1 MNQNYKRGGFMLIAI
16 PVNNNELDLHFGHCK
31 KFALLKID
39 LKGKN
44 ILSREDIEAP
54 PHQPGLL
61 PSWLSQRGVNM
72 IIAGGM
78 GQRAKDLFD
87 QRNIEVLIGAPQE
100 SPEKLVEDYLK
111 GSLKL
116 GENCCDH

>member
-1 MNQNYKRGGFMLIAI
+1 MLIAI

-44 ILSREDIEAP
+44 ILSREDIDAP

-61 PSWLSQRGVNM
+61 PSWLAQRGVNM
-72 IIAGGM
+72 VIAGGM

-87 QRNIEVLIGAPQE
+87 KCNIKVLIGAPQE
-100 SPEKLVEDYLK
+100 SPEKLVGDYLK

>member
-1 MNQNYKRGGFMLIAI
+1 MIIAI
-16 PVNNNELDLHFGHCK
+16 PVHDNALDLHFGHCK
-31 KFALLKID
+31 KFALIKVD
-39 LKGKN
+39 LKEKK

-61 PSWLSQRGVNM
+61 PSWLAERGVN
-72 IIAGGM
+72 IVIAGGM

-87 QRNIEVLIGAPQE
+87 QRNIKLLIGAPQE
-100 SPEKLVEDYLK
+100 SPEKLVSNYLQ
-111 GSLKL
+111 GTLKL

>member
-1 MNQNYKRGGFMLIAI
+1 MLIAI

-31 KFALLKID
+31 KFALIKVD
-39 LKGKN
+39 PKGKK

-61 PSWLSQRGVNM
+61 PSWLAQREVN
-72 IIAGGM
+72 IVIAGGM

-87 QRNIEVLIGAPQE
+87 QRNIKVLIGAPQE
-100 SPEKLVEDYLK
+100 APEKLVGNYLK
-111 GSLKL
+111 GTLKL